1 MRPWAIAEDQ
11 VKVAASAG
19 HVEVAFSRSKWP
31 LAPVIAGAGAVT
43 GGAGCGVPVIHFGR
57 SVRPPCPSALPVDSP
72 ERRRTRAVEEDGLRP
87 QTRAPAAG
95 ACAGR
100 PVRRA
105 RTLQRAHL
113 AWETGL
119 HLDTV
124 RRWRG
129 RFAQA
134 SLPGLQ
140 GRQRCG
146 RPASFTPLQAAEV
159 KALAGRLPAE
169 SEVPLSPSSFPELAR
184 EAARRGIA
192 PFISASTVRRWL
204 AQDTLKPWQHR
215 SWTFTTVSRQ
225 TSDLAA
231 TVALLA
237 VVMELLRCGNGMGG
251 RGGPVVRRWSPRSDQ
266 RGLDEFDPPSGHQL
280 GAPRGR
286 VRDLAS
292 PRNFPFSSG

>member
-1 MRPWAIAEDQ
+1 MCTAQDGACVSPWLGVPGGDPRVAQPEGTPVRPWAIAEDQ

-87 QTRAPAAG
+87 QNRAPAAG

-134 SLPGLQ
+134 GLPGFKD
-140 GRQRCG
+140 RRRCG
-146 RPASFTPLQAAEV
+146 RPASFTPLQATEV
-159 KALAGRLPAE
+159 KALTCQLPAE
-169 SEVPLSPSSFPELAR
+169 TGVPISRWSRPELAR
-184 EAARRGIA
+184 EAITRQIVTAVS
-192 PFISASTVRRWL
+192 PSSVRRWL
-204 AQDTLKPWQHR
+204 TEDALKPWQLRSARPAHHR
-215 SWTFTTVSRQ
+215 S
-225 TSDLAA
+225 
-231 TVALLA
+231 
-237 VVMELLRCGNGMGG
+237 
-251 RGGPVVRRWSPRSDQ
+251 P
-266 RGLDEFDPPSGHQL
+266 
-280 GAPRGR
+280 GR
-286 VRDLAS
+286 VLRHAGS
-292 PRNFPFSSG
+292 VINPRRTSGADH